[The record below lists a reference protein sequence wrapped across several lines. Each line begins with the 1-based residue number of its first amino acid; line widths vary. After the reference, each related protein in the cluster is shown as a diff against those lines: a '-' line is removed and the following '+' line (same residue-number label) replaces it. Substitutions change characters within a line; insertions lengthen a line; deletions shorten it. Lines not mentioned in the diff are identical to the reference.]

1 MTVAAGLF
9 ALSVMLRTLDRSLC
23 GGFPLGTHF
32 LWHLL
37 NAVLLYLLLTGL
49 IRYGRR
55 RTANREPPAASRQQ
69 LGIRFCKRSTGRGRK
84 CHRDTP
90 RFSGKPKNR
99 HAPAHGEKPRDC
111 ASIVVRSVTR

>member
-23 GGFPLGTHF
+23 GGFPLGTLF

-55 RTANREPPAASRQQ
+55 RTANRQPPAASRQPPAVRHPFLQ
-69 LGIRFCKRSTGRGRK
+69 TVDRPRK
-84 CHRDTP
+84 EM
-90 RFSGKPKNR
+90 SSR
-99 HAPAHGEKPRDC
+99 HSPLFREA
-111 ASIVVRSVTR
+111 